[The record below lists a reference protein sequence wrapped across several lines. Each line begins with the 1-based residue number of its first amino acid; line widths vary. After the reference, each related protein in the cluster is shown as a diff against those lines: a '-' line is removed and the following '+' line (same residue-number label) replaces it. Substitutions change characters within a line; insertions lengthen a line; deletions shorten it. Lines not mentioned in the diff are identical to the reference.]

1 MEQVMSFLFL
11 GDPTPAARMRAIFE
25 AEAPDIAFHDRADSG
40 DPATI
45 RYLATWT
52 PPADMAESYPHLE
65 LLFST
70 GAGVDQF
77 DQSAL
82 STNVSLVRLVEQNII
97 DGMAEYVSAAVLSLH
112 RDFFD
117 YARAQREARWAERPV
132 KPAAERRVSILGAGE
147 LGRAVLAALSPF
159 GFQLSAWSRSPRSI
173 EGTRH
178 YSGDSGLTEMLA
190 ATDILICLLPLT
202 SKTAGILCRSLF
214 DRLPRGAALV
224 NVGRGR
230 HLVEQDLL
238 SALDDGQLSQ
248 AILDV
253 VTPEPLPPEH
263 PFWSHPNILITPHI
277 ASVTDPVGAARAI
290 IANIRRHRNGQPI
303 HGLVRRDM
311 GY

>member
-1 MEQVMSFLFL
+1 MSFLFL

-77 DQSAL
+77 DL
-82 STNVSLVRLVEQNII
+82 STLSADVGLVRLVEQNII

-117 YARAQREARWAERPV
+117 YARAQRQARWAERPV

-202 SKTAGILCRSLF
+202 SKTAGILCRNLF

-303 HGLVRRDM
+303 HGLVRRDI